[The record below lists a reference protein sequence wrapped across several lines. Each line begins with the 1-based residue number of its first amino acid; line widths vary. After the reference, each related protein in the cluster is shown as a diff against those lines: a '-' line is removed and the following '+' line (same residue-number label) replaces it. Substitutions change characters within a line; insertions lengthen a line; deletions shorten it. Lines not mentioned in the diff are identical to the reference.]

1 MFPEIQPFVLFAVL
15 FAIYLF
21 KFTCVHIHQDAT
33 DRLDLKDIGNCRMPS
48 MRHIIVRG
56 RRQWAYC
63 RDPHIFICPRLR

>member
-33 DRLDLKDIGNCRMPS
+33 DRLNLKDIGNQFVS
-48 MRHIIVRG
+48 GKEH
-56 RRQWAYC
+56 
-63 RDPHIFICPRLR
+63 RLRIFGNF